1 MQEEIWNQDMPQFE
15 RHPKLREEMKKAGQ
29 EVIVNFLDDGKIV
42 TAETLEGA
50 YQRKNISN
58 IKPTDSLVFIV
69 EKDDGSKREV
79 WHKTTDF
86 SSRRQLKAVRDAN
99 GGTLEGARVKVTRI
113 AVGDRTQANWKYE
126 NAGGKND

>member
-1 MQEEIWNQDMPQFE
+1 MRCKKMGEAIWDQDMPQLE
-15 RHPKLREEMKKAGQ
+15 RHTKLREEMREAGQ
-29 EVIVNFLDDGKIV
+29 EVVVNFLDDGKIV

-58 IKPTDSLVFIV
+58 IKPADSLVFIV
-69 EKDDGSKREV
+69 EKEDGSKREV

-86 SSRRQLKAVRDAN
+86 SSRRQLKAIRDEN

-113 AVGDRTQANWKYE
+113 AVADKT
-126 NAGGKND
+126 